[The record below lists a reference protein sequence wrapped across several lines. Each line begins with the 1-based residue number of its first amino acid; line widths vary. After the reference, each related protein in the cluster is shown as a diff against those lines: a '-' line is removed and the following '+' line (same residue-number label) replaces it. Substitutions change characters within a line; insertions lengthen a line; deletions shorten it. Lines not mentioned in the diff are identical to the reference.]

1 MASFNINAVDRRV
14 QFTSTGQTAF
24 NFNFQVN
31 ASSELQ
37 VYIDDT
43 LKTETTHY
51 SVSLNGDGTGT
62 VTFGSATTAG
72 EIITIIGDQPLSR
85 TTVFQTGQA
94 NNPATLETEFD
105 NVLIRQQQLKEITD
119 RSIQLKVTTPRTVTG
134 SGTSGP
140 LEWPYDATT
149 SNNADKVIAYDS
161 NGTSLILGPTTA
173 GLTTLAAIST
183 EVQALAG
190 ITSDITT
197 AAGISSNITTVAGLS
212 TQITNLSGVS
222 ASDLTTV
229 ANIGGTVLGNVSG
242 AVTAINAVN
251 TNLAAINAVNSNS
264 TNINTVAAANTAI
277 TNVNNSLANINNV
290 NTNLSGVN
298 SFAERYRVQA
308 GVPSTSNDVGDLVF
322 DTTANALKVFDGSSY
337 QLAGSAVNGT
347 SARFTYTV
355 STSTTTISGN
365 DDAGN
370 SLSYDAGFVDVYL
383 NGVKMVNGS
392 DVTVTSGTSIV
403 FAQAIGAA
411 GTDTVD
417 VIAFG
422 TFQLANIPASSITS
436 GTLNS
441 ARLPVV
447 PITKGGTGLSSLS
460 GNAGKA
466 LVVNTAQNG
475 FDLANTSSAE
485 VYGFNTSFTASTIN
499 YTVGVQN
506 VGGANK
512 YFILGQQQP
521 TLELFEGNTYIF
533 DWSGHTAHPFR
544 FSTTSGGTHNSGVEY
559 TTGVTVNTSTY
570 KTQIVVASGAPT
582 LYYYCQYHSGM
593 GGQAN
598 TPEPFNNTLQV
609 TTTNAGADDIDA
621 ATYAAFD
628 DVVFASTGFTFSLSN
643 GDLIATI

>member
-1 MASFNINAVDRRV
+1 MATFNINAVDRRV

-37 VYIDDT
+37 VYIDDV

-140 LEWPYDATT
+140 LEFPYDATA

-173 GLTTLAAIST
+173 GLTTLSTIST

-190 ITSDITT
+190 IASDITT

-242 AVTAINAVN
+242 AV
-251 TNLAAINAVNSNS
+251 
-264 TNINTVAAANTAI
+264 
-277 TNVNNSLANINNV
+277 ANINQV
-290 NTNLSGVN
+290 ASNLSAIN
-298 SFAERYRVQA
+298 DFAGIYLGSASSNPTTDPDGSALDGGELYFN
-308 GVPSTSNDVGDLVF
+308 TSDNQ
-322 DTTANALKVFDGSSY
+322 LKVFSLSSGW
-337 QLAGSAVNGT
+337 QNAGSAINGT
-347 SARFTYTV
+347 SARFTFTISGTPTTV
-355 STSTTTISGN
+355 SGN

-370 SLSYDAGFVDVYL
+370 SLSYSPNFMDVYL
-383 NGVKMVNGS
+383 NGTKMVNGT
-392 DVTVTSGTSIV
+392 DVTITSGNSIV
-403 FAQAIGAA
+403 FASALTNG
-411 GTDTVD
+411 DVVD
-417 VIAFG
+417 CVAFG
-422 TFQLANIPASSITS
+422 TFNIASIAASAITS
-436 GTLNS
+436 GTLGA
-441 ARLPVV
+441 AR
-447 PITKGGTGLSSLS
+447 GGTGKTTSDLS
-460 GNAGKA
+460 GQAGKA

-485 VYGFNTSFTASTIN
+485 VYGFNLGFAASTVN
-499 YTVGVQN
+499 YTVTVASY
-506 VGGANK
+506 GGGNK
-512 YFILGQQQP
+512 FHILGVPQY
-521 TLELFEGNTYIF
+521 TLELMEGNTYVF
-533 DWSGHTAHPFR
+533 SYPSAHPFAL
-544 FSTTSGGTHNSGVEY
+544 STTSDGTHNSGSEY
-559 TTGVTVNTSTY
+559 TTGVTRDSSANTLTY
-570 KTQIVVASGAPT
+570 VVPTGAPQ
-582 LYYYCQYHSGM
+582 LYYYCTNHSGM
-593 GGQAN
+593 GGTAN
-598 TPEPFNNTLQV
+598 TPAAVNNTLQV

-643 GDLIATI
+643 GNLIATI

>member
-1 MASFNINAVDRRV
+1 MATFNINAVDRRV

-37 VYIDDT
+37 VYIDDV

-140 LEWPYDATT
+140 LEFPYDATA

-173 GLTTLAAIST
+173 GLTTLSTIST

-190 ITSDITT
+190 IASDITT

-242 AVTAINAVN
+242 AV
-251 TNLAAINAVNSNS
+251 
-264 TNINTVAAANTAI
+264 
-277 TNVNNSLANINNV
+277 ANINQV
-290 NTNLSGVN
+290 ASNLTAISD
-298 SFAERYRVQA
+298 FAGIYLGAQSSNPTQDPDGSALDGGELYF
-308 GVPSTSNDVGDLVF
+308 STVDNQ
-322 DTTANALKVFDGSSY
+322 LKVYSSSSGW
-337 QLAGSAVNGT
+337 QNAGSAINGT
-347 SARFTYTV
+347 SARFTFTISGTPTTV
-355 STSTTTISGN
+355 SGN

-370 SLSYDAGFVDVYL
+370 SLSYSPNFMDVYL
-383 NGVKMVNGS
+383 NGTKMVNGT
-392 DVTVTSGTSIV
+392 DVTITSGNSIV
-403 FAQAIGAA
+403 FASALTNG
-411 GTDTVD
+411 DVVD
-417 VIAFG
+417 CVAFG
-422 TFQLANIPASSITS
+422 TFSVANIAASAITS
-436 GTLNS
+436 GTLGA
-441 ARLPVV
+441 AR
-447 PITKGGTGLSSLS
+447 GGTGKTTSDLS
-460 GNAGKA
+460 GQAGKA

-485 VYGFNTSFTASTIN
+485 VYGFNLGFTASTVN
-499 YTVGVQN
+499 YTVTVASY
-506 VGGANK
+506 GGGNK
-512 YFILGQQQP
+512 FHILGIPQN
-521 TLELFEGNTYIF
+521 TLELMEGNTYVF
-533 DWSGHTAHPFR
+533 SYPSAHPFAL
-544 FSTTSGGTHNSGVEY
+544 STTSDGTHNSGSEY
-559 TTGVTVNTSTY
+559 TTGVTRDSSANTLTY
-570 KTQIVVASGAPT
+570 VVPTGAPQ
-582 LYYYCQYHSGM
+582 LYYYCTNHSGM
-593 GGQAN
+593 GGTAN
-598 TPEPFNNTLQV
+598 TPAAVNNTLQV
-609 TTTNAGADDIDA
+609 TTTNAGADNIDA

-628 DVVFASTGFTFSLSN
+628 DVVFASTGFTFSVSDGN
-643 GDLIATI
+643 LIATI

>member
-1 MASFNINAVDRRV
+1 MATFNINAVDRRV

-222 ASDLTTV
+222 ASDLTAV

-242 AVTAINAVN
+242 AV
-251 TNLAAINAVNSNS
+251 
-264 TNINTVAAANTAI
+264 
-277 TNVNNSLANINNV
+277 ANINQV
-290 NTNLSGVN
+290 ASNLTAISD
-298 SFAERYRVQA
+298 FAGIYLGAQSSNPTTDPDGSALDGGELYF
-308 GVPSTSNDVGDLVF
+308 STVDNQ
-322 DTTANALKVFDGSSY
+322 LKVFSSSSGW
-337 QLAGSAVNGT
+337 QNAGSAINGT
-347 SARFTYTV
+347 SARFTFTISGTPTTV
-355 STSTTTISGN
+355 SGN

-370 SLSYDAGFVDVYL
+370 ALSYSPNFMDVYL
-383 NGVKMVNGS
+383 NGTKMVNGT
-392 DVTVTSGTSIV
+392 DVTITSGNSIV
-403 FAQAIGAA
+403 FASALTNG
-411 GTDTVD
+411 DVVD
-417 VIAFG
+417 CVAFG
-422 TFQLANIPASSITS
+422 TFSVANIAASAITS
-436 GTLNS
+436 GTLGA
-441 ARLPVV
+441 AR
-447 PITKGGTGLSSLS
+447 GGTGKTTSDLS
-460 GNAGKA
+460 GQAGKA

-533 DWSGHTAHPFR
+533 DHPSAHPLR
-544 FSTTSGGTHNSGVEY
+544 FSTDSNNSTPY
-559 TTGVTVNTSTY
+559 TTGVTVVSSTRV
-570 KTQIVVASGAPT
+570 QIVVATNAPT
-582 LYYYCQYHSGM
+582 LYYYCNVHAGM

-598 TPEPFNNTLQV
+598 TPVPFNNNVQV
-609 TTTNAGADDIDA
+609 TTTNQGADDIDA
-621 ATYAAFD
+621 TTYAGFD
-628 DVVFASTGFTFSLSN
+628 DVLFSASGFTFSLNN

>member
-1 MASFNINAVDRRV
+1 MATFNINDVARRV
-14 QFTSTGQTAF
+14 QYTSTGQTAF
-24 NFNFQVN
+24 NFSFQVN

-37 VYIDDT
+37 VYVNDVV
-43 LKTETTHY
+43 KAETTHY
-51 SVSLNGDGTGT
+51 SVSLNTDGTGT
-62 VTFGSATTAG
+62 VTFNSATTSG

-85 TTVFQTGQA
+85 TTVFQTGQT
-94 NNPATLETEFD
+94 NNPTTLETEFD

-119 RSIQLKVTTPRTVTG
+119 RSIQLKPSTTRTVTG

-140 LEWPYDATT
+140 LEWPYDATA

-190 ITSDITT
+190 IASDITT

-212 TQITNLSGVS
+212 TQISNLSGVS

-251 TNLAAINAVNSNS
+251 SNLTNINAVNSNS

-308 GVPSTSNDVGDLVF
+308 GVPSSSNDLGDLVF

-355 STSTTTISGN
+355 STSTTTITGA

-383 NGVKMVNGS
+383 NGVKMVNNS

-417 VIAFG
+417 VVAFG

-436 GTLNS
+436 GTLGA
-441 ARLPVV
+441 AR
-447 PITKGGTGLSSLS
+447 GGTGKTTSDLS
-460 GNAGKA
+460 GQAGKA

-485 VYGFNTSFTASTIN
+485 VYGFNLGFAASTVN
-499 YTVGVQN
+499 YTVTVASY
-506 VGGANK
+506 GGGNK
-512 YFILGQQQP
+512 FHILGIPQN
-521 TLELFEGNTYIF
+521 TLELMEGNTYVF
-533 DWSGHTAHPFR
+533 SYPSAHPFAL
-544 FSTTSGGTHNSGVEY
+544 STTSDGTHNSGSEY
-559 TTGVTVNTSTY
+559 TTGVTRDSSANTLTY
-570 KTQIVVASGAPT
+570 VVPTGAPQ
-582 LYYYCQYHSGM
+582 LYYYCTNHSGM
-593 GGQAN
+593 GGTAN
-598 TPEPFNNTLQV
+598 TPAAVNNQVQV
-609 TTTNAGADDIDA
+609 TTTNAGADNIDA

-628 DVVFASTGFTFSLSN
+628 DVVFASTGFTFSVSDGN
-643 GDLIATI
+643 LIATI

>member
-1 MASFNINAVDRRV
+1 MATFNINDVARRV
-14 QFTSTGQTAF
+14 QYTSTGQTAF
-24 NFNFQVN
+24 NFSFQVN

-37 VYIDDT
+37 VYVNDVV
-43 LKTETTHY
+43 KAETTHY
-51 SVSLNGDGTGT
+51 SVSLNTDGTGT
-62 VTFGSATTAG
+62 VTFNSATTAG

-85 TTVFQTGQA
+85 TTVFQTGQT
-94 NNPATLETEFD
+94 NNPTTLETEFD

-119 RSIQLKVTTPRTVTG
+119 RSIQLKPSTTRTVTG

-140 LEWPYDATT
+140 LQFPFDATA

-173 GLTTLAAIST
+173 GLTTLSAIAT
-183 EVQALAG
+183 EVQTLAG
-190 ITSDITT
+190 IASDITA

-212 TQITNLSGVS
+212 TEISNLSGVS
-222 ASDLTTV
+222 ASDLTAV

-242 AVTAINAVN
+242 AV
-251 TNLAAINAVNSNS
+251 
-264 TNINTVAAANTAI
+264 
-277 TNVNNSLANINNV
+277 ANINQV
-290 NTNLSGVN
+290 ASNLTAISD
-298 SFAERYRVQA
+298 FAGIYLGAQSSNPTTDPDGSALDGGELYF
-308 GVPSTSNDVGDLVF
+308 STVDNQ
-322 DTTANALKVFDGSSY
+322 LKVFSSSSGW
-337 QLAGSAVNGT
+337 QNAGSAINGT
-347 SARFTYTV
+347 SARFTFTISGTPTTV
-355 STSTTTISGN
+355 SGN

-370 SLSYDAGFVDVYL
+370 ALSYSPNFMDVYL
-383 NGVKMVNGS
+383 NGTKMVNGT
-392 DVTVTSGTSIV
+392 DVTITSGNSIV
-403 FAQAIGAA
+403 FASALTNG
-411 GTDTVD
+411 DVVD
-417 VIAFG
+417 CVAFG
-422 TFQLANIPASSITS
+422 TFSVANIAASAITS
-436 GTLNS
+436 GTLGA
-441 ARLPVV
+441 AR
-447 PITKGGTGLSSLS
+447 GGTGKTTSDLS
-460 GNAGKA
+460 GQAGKA

-533 DWSGHTAHPFR
+533 DHPSAHPLR
-544 FSTTSGGTHNSGVEY
+544 FSTDSNNSTPY
-559 TTGVTVNTSTY
+559 TTGVTVVSSTRV
-570 KTQIVVASGAPT
+570 QIVVASGAPT
-582 LYYYCQYHSGM
+582 LYYYCNVHAGM

>member
-1 MASFNINAVDRRV
+1 MATFNINAVDRRV

-37 VYIDDT
+37 VYIDDV

-140 LEWPYDATT
+140 LEFPYDATA

-173 GLTTLAAIST
+173 GLTTLSTIST

-190 ITSDITT
+190 IASDITT

-242 AVTAINAVN
+242 AV
-251 TNLAAINAVNSNS
+251 
-264 TNINTVAAANTAI
+264 
-277 TNVNNSLANINNV
+277 ANINQVASNLTAISDFAGIYLGSASSNPTTDPDGSALDGGELYF
-290 NTNLSGVN
+290 NTSDN
-298 SFAERYRVQA
+298 Q
-308 GVPSTSNDVGDLVF
+308 
-322 DTTANALKVFDGSSY
+322 LKVFSLSSGW
-337 QLAGSAVNGT
+337 QNAGSAINGT
-347 SARFTYTV
+347 SARFTFTISGTPTTV
-355 STSTTTISGN
+355 SGN

-370 SLSYDAGFVDVYL
+370 SLSYSPNFMDVYL
-383 NGVKMVNGS
+383 NGTKMVNGT
-392 DVTVTSGTSIV
+392 DVTITSGNSIV
-403 FAQAIGAA
+403 FASALTNG
-411 GTDTVD
+411 DVVD
-417 VIAFG
+417 CVAFG
-422 TFQLANIPASSITS
+422 TFNIASIAASAITS
-436 GTLNS
+436 GTLGA
-441 ARLPVV
+441 AR
-447 PITKGGTGLSSLS
+447 GGTGKTTSDLS
-460 GNAGKA
+460 GQAGKA

-485 VYGFNTSFTASTIN
+485 VYGFNLGFAASTVN
-499 YTVGVQN
+499 YTVTVASY
-506 VGGANK
+506 GGGNK
-512 YFILGQQQP
+512 FHILGVPQY
-521 TLELFEGNTYIF
+521 TLELMEGNTYVF
-533 DWSGHTAHPFR
+533 SYPSAHPFAL
-544 FSTTSGGTHNSGVEY
+544 STTSDGTHNSGSEY
-559 TTGVTVNTSTY
+559 TTGVTRDSSANTLTY
-570 KTQIVVASGAPT
+570 VVPTGAPQ
-582 LYYYCQYHSGM
+582 LYYYCTNHSGM
-593 GGQAN
+593 GGTAN
-598 TPEPFNNTLQV
+598 TPAAVNNTLQV